1 MKKTN
6 KILALS
12 AITAMSVAMA
22 ACDDSSGSSSPIDT
36 CKASCKNA
44 TTAISCDANG
54 NEVEQDCAKENK
66 VCDASFKCVAKGEA
80 QTCVEMCNGSHELVT
95 CDSNGEPHTENCG
108 EAGCHQVG
116 GKPQCGGKEP
126 GGEDTDPKCTD
137 ADNKCD
143 GNTLYTCKDGKI
155 EQKDCAADGK
165 VCDKNAKKCDV
176 AKCTD
181 ADNKC
186 DGDTLYTC
194 DGVNLVPQ
202 NCAASGM
209 ICNQET
215 KACEV
220 EKCEEDSV
228 TCDGS
233 LLITCVK
240 GQPATEDNCARKG
253 MECKDNQCVQPAVVY
268 KIGDPCTCTGASCN
282 KTLTGKEIK
291 EMTGSLGQLAALA
304 SIDINLIKDDDTI
317 TFPDFFSKDIQGC
330 QGIVAPEG
338 MTIGCFR
345 DSSITVT
352 SKDGETVKDYDGSGL
367 KAFVDSLE
375 NNALFGDKLKP
386 YATKLHAILDNGVA
400 FSSTN
405 GYCLAAT
412 IDIKAKSDNGILKG
426 SDLLTKLPS
435 LVNTGSHASAKLET
449 SVCPEGGVKF
459 DYEIAKKINKQ
470 MAIIIVDLDLNVGF
484 DMCLKSCETDADC
497 RQNEG
502 YTCVDIPNGV
512 PAENETQ
519 QVQKACFDK
528 DNLDYFKNLTNQ
540 FNGTT
545 EETPK
550 T

>member
-95 CDSNGEPHTENCG
+95 CDSNGKPHTENCG

-126 GGEDTDPKCTD
+126 GGEDTDP
-137 ADNKCD
+137 
-143 GNTLYTCKDGKI
+143 
-155 EQKDCAADGK
+155 
-165 VCDKNAKKCDV
+165 
-176 AKCTD
+176 KCTD

-291 EMTGSLGQLAALA
+291 EMVKAFSVFAAMYG
-304 SIDINLIKDDDTI
+304 IDFNLIKDDDTI
-317 TFPDFFSKDIQGC
+317 TYPDFFSKDIQGC

-400 FSSTN
+400 FSSEN

-412 IDIKAKSDNGILKG
+412 IDIQATLGGLAEAGKSIVDK
-426 SDLLTKLPS
+426 LLTLI
-435 LVNTGSHASAKLET
+435 NTGKHADAKLET
-449 SVCPEGGVKF
+449 SVCPEGSVKF
-459 DYEIAKKINKQ
+459 DYEVSKKIEKDIKG
-470 MAIIIVDLDLNVGF
+470 AKATVDLNVGF

-512 PAENETQ
+512 PSENETQ

>member
-54 NEVEQDCAKENK
+54 NEVERDCAKENK

-95 CDSNGEPHTENCG
+95 CDSNGKPHTENCG

-143 GNTLYTCKDGKI
+143 GNTLYK
-155 EQKDCAADGK
+155 
-165 VCDKNAKKCDV
+165 
-176 AKCTD
+176 
-181 ADNKC
+181 
-186 DGDTLYTC
+186 C

-220 EKCEEDSV
+220 EKCKADSV

-233 LLITCVK
+233 WLITCVK
-240 GQPATEDNCARKG
+240 GQPATKENCAKLG
-253 MECKDNQCVQPAVVY
+253 MECKDNQCVKPAVVY

-317 TFPDFFSKDIQGC
+317 TYPDFFSKDIQGC

-386 YATKLHAILDNGVA
+386 YATKLHAILANGVA

>member
-95 CDSNGEPHTENCG
+95 CDSNGKPHTENCG

-176 AKCTD
+176 
-181 ADNKC
+181 
-186 DGDTLYTC
+186 
-194 DGVNLVPQ
+194 
-202 NCAASGM
+202 
-209 ICNQET
+209 
-215 KACEV
+215 
-220 EKCEEDSV
+220 EKCKEDSV

-240 GQPATEDNCARKG
+240 GQPATEKNCALGG
-253 MECKDNQCVQPAVVY
+253 MVCKENQCVKPDAVA
-268 KIGDPCTCTGASCN
+268 KIGDPCSCTGASCS

-291 EMTGSLGQLAALA
+291 DMVKVVS
-304 SIDINLIKDDDTI
+304 DITEKVGISFDLIKDDDTI

-330 QGIVAPEG
+330 QGIVAPKG

-352 SKDGETVKDYDGSGL
+352 SNGGGQGYEGSGL

-375 NNALFGDKLKP
+375 NNGKFGDKLKP
-386 YATKLHAILDNGVA
+386 YASKIHTILANGVE

-412 IDIKAKSDNGILKG
+412 IDIKAKLDGLALPGQSMVDK
-426 SDLLTKLPS
+426 LLTLI
-435 LVNTGSHASAKLET
+435 NTEGKHADAKLET
-449 SVCPEGGVKF
+449 SVCPEGAVKF
-459 DYEIAKKINKQ
+459 DYEISKKIEKEIELTNVIKLP
-470 MAIIIVDLDLNVGF
+470 ASVDLNVGF

-502 YTCVDIPNGV
+502 YTCVEIPNGV

-545 EETPK
+545 EETTPK

>member
-95 CDSNGEPHTENCG
+95 CDSNGKPHTENCG

-220 EKCEEDSV
+220 EKCKADSV

-233 LLITCVK
+233 WLITCVK
-240 GQPATEDNCARKG
+240 GQPATKENCALQG
-253 MECKDNQCVQPAVVY
+253 MVCKENQCVKPDAVY

-291 EMTGSLGQLAALA
+291 EMVAGLSALVGGFN
-304 SIDINLIKDDDTI
+304 IDFNLIKDDDTI

-345 DSSITVT
+345 DSNITVT
-352 SKDGETVKDYDGSGL
+352 SQDGTKDYNGSGL

-375 NNALFGDKLKP
+375 KNEQFGDKLKP
-386 YATKLHAILDNGVA
+386 YASKLHKILPNGVA

-412 IDIKAKSDNGILKG
+412 IDIKAKGLVAAALANDVLSALV
-426 SDLLTKLPS
+426 S
-435 LVNTGSHASAKLET
+435 LVNTGDHSKAKLGT
-449 SVCPEGGVKF
+449 VVCPEGGVKF
-459 DYEIAKKINKQ
+459 DYEIAKTVNKGLYG
-470 MAIIIVDLDLNVGF
+470 LDLNVGF

>member
-80 QTCVEMCNGSHELVT
+80 QTCVEMCNGSHELIT
-95 CDSNGEPHTENCG
+95 CDSNGKPHTENCG

-143 GNTLYTCKDGKI
+143 GNTLYTC
-155 EQKDCAADGK
+155 
-165 VCDKNAKKCDV
+165 
-176 AKCTD
+176 
-181 ADNKC
+181 
-186 DGDTLYTC
+186 
-194 DGVNLVPQ
+194 DGVNLVPK
-202 NCAASGM
+202 NCADSGM

-220 EKCEEDSV
+220 EKCKADSV

-233 LLITCVK
+233 WLITCVK
-240 GQPATEDNCARKG
+240 GQPATKKNCAQLGR
-253 MECKDNQCVQPAVVY
+253 ECKDNQCVQPAVVY

-345 DSSITVT
+345 DSNITVT
-352 SKDGETVKDYDGSGL
+352 SQDGTKGYEGSGL

-375 NNALFGDKLKP
+375 NNALVGNKLKP
-386 YATKLHAILDNGVA
+386 YATKLHAILANGVA

>member
-95 CDSNGEPHTENCG
+95 CDSNGKPHTENCG

-143 GNTLYTCKDGKI
+143 GNTLYK
-155 EQKDCAADGK
+155 
-165 VCDKNAKKCDV
+165 
-176 AKCTD
+176 
-181 ADNKC
+181 
-186 DGDTLYTC
+186 C

-220 EKCEEDSV
+220 EKCKADSV

-240 GQPATEDNCARKG
+240 GQPATKTYCAQLG

-268 KIGDPCTCTGASCN
+268 KIGDPCTCTGASCS

-317 TFPDFFSKDIQGC
+317 TYPDFFSKDIQGC

-386 YATKLHAILDNGVA
+386 YATKLHAILANGVA

-449 SVCPEGGVKF
+449 SVCPEGSVKF

>member
-1 MKKTN
+1 
-6 KILALS
+6 
-12 AITAMSVAMA
+12 
-22 ACDDSSGSSSPIDT
+22 
-36 CKASCKNA
+36 
-44 TTAISCDANG
+44 
-54 NEVEQDCAKENK
+54 
-66 VCDASFKCVAKGEA
+66 
-80 QTCVEMCNGSHELVT
+80 
-95 CDSNGEPHTENCG
+95 
-108 EAGCHQVG
+108 
-116 GKPQCGGKEP
+116 
-126 GGEDTDPKCTD
+126 
-137 ADNKCD
+137 
-143 GNTLYTCKDGKI
+143 
-155 EQKDCAADGK
+155 
-165 VCDKNAKKCDV
+165 
-176 AKCTD
+176 
-181 ADNKC
+181 
-186 DGDTLYTC
+186 
-194 DGVNLVPQ
+194 
-202 NCAASGM
+202 M

-291 EMTGSLGQLAALA
+291 EMVKAFSGVAALMFK
-304 SIDINLIKDDDTI
+304 IDFNLIKDDDTI
-317 TFPDFFSKDIQGC
+317 TYPDFFSKDIQGC

-345 DSSITVT
+345 DSNITVT
-352 SKDGETVKDYDGSGL
+352 SNGGVQGYEGSGL
-367 KAFVDSLE
+367 KAFVESLE
-375 NNALFGDKLKP
+375 NNIKIGDKLKP
-386 YATKLHAILDNGVA
+386 YASKIHTILDNGVE
-400 FSSTN
+400 FSSKN

-412 IDIKAKSDNGILKG
+412 IDIQATLGDVAEVGQSIVDK
-426 SDLLTKLPS
+426 LLTLI
-435 LVNTGSHASAKLET
+435 NTGSHADAKLET
-449 SVCPEGGVKF
+449 SVCPVGSVKF
-459 DYEIAKKINKQ
+459 DYEIAKKIEKEIDRLK
-470 MAIIIVDLDLNVGF
+470 ATVDLNVGF

>member
-95 CDSNGEPHTENCG
+95 CDSNGKPHTENCG

-165 VCDKNAKKCDV
+165 VCK
-176 AKCTD
+176 
-181 ADNKC
+181 
-186 DGDTLYTC
+186 
-194 DGVNLVPQ
+194 
-202 NCAASGM
+202 
-209 ICNQET
+209 E
-215 KACEV
+215 
-220 EKCEEDSV
+220 
-228 TCDGS
+228 
-233 LLITCVK
+233 
-240 GQPATEDNCARKG
+240 
-253 MECKDNQCVQPAVVY
+253 NQCVKPDAVY

-291 EMTGSLGQLAALA
+291 EMVAGLSALVGGFN
-304 SIDINLIKDDDTI
+304 IDFNLIKDDDTI

-345 DSSITVT
+345 DSNITVT
-352 SKDGETVKDYDGSGL
+352 SQDGTKGYDGSGL

-375 NNALFGDKLKP
+375 KNEQFGDKLKP
-386 YATKLHAILDNGVA
+386 YASKLHKILTNGVA

-412 IDIKAKSDNGILKG
+412 IDIKAKGLVAAALANDVLSALV
-426 SDLLTKLPS
+426 S
-435 LVNTGSHASAKLET
+435 LVNTGDHSKAKLGT
-449 SVCPEGGVKF
+449 VVCPEGGVKF
-459 DYEIAKKINKQ
+459 DYEIAKTVNKGLYG
-470 MAIIIVDLDLNVGF
+470 LDLNVGF

-512 PAENETQ
+512 PVENETQ

>member
-95 CDSNGEPHTENCG
+95 CDSNGKPHTENCG

-143 GNTLYTCKDGKI
+143 GNTLYK
-155 EQKDCAADGK
+155 
-165 VCDKNAKKCDV
+165 
-176 AKCTD
+176 
-181 ADNKC
+181 
-186 DGDTLYTC
+186 C

-202 NCAASGM
+202 NCADSGM

-240 GQPATEDNCARKG
+240 GQPATEDNCALKG
-253 MECKDNQCVQPAVVY
+253 MECKDNQCVKPAVVY

-291 EMTGSLGQLAALA
+291 EMVAGLSALVGGFN
-304 SIDINLIKDDDTI
+304 IDFNLIKDDDTI
-317 TFPDFFSKDIQGC
+317 TFPDFFSKDIQGG

-338 MTIGCFR
+338 MAVGCFR
-345 DSSITVT
+345 DSNITVT
-352 SKDGETVKDYDGSGL
+352 SQDGTKGYEGSGL

-375 NNALFGDKLKP
+375 KNEQFGDKLKP
-386 YATKLHAILDNGVA
+386 YASNLHKILTNGVA

-412 IDIKAKSDNGILKG
+412 IDIKAKGLVAAALANDVLSALV
-426 SDLLTKLPS
+426 S
-435 LVNTGSHASAKLET
+435 LVNTGDHSKAKLGT
-449 SVCPEGGVKF
+449 VVCPEGGVKV
-459 DYEIAKKINKQ
+459 DDEIAKTVNKGLYG
-470 MAIIIVDLDLNVGF
+470 LDLNVGF

>member
-95 CDSNGEPHTENCG
+95 CDSNGKPHTE
-108 EAGCHQVG
+108 
-116 GKPQCGGKEP
+116 
-126 GGEDTDPKCTD
+126 
-137 ADNKCD
+137 
-143 GNTLYTCKDGKI
+143 
-155 EQKDCAADGK
+155 
-165 VCDKNAKKCDV
+165 
-176 AKCTD
+176 
-181 ADNKC
+181 
-186 DGDTLYTC
+186 
-194 DGVNLVPQ
+194 
-202 NCAASGM
+202 
-209 ICNQET
+209 
-215 KACEV
+215 
-220 EKCEEDSV
+220 
-228 TCDGS
+228 
-233 LLITCVK
+233 
-240 GQPATEDNCARKG
+240 NCARKG

-282 KTLTGKEIK
+282 KTLTGKE
-291 EMTGSLGQLAALA
+291 MVAGLSALVGGFN
-304 SIDINLIKDDDTI
+304 IDFNLIKDDDTI

-345 DSSITVT
+345 DSNITVT
-352 SKDGETVKDYDGSGL
+352 SQDGTKGYEGSGL

-375 NNALFGDKLKP
+375 KNEQFGDKLKP
-386 YATKLHAILDNGVA
+386 YASKLHKILTNGVA

-412 IDIKAKSDNGILKG
+412 IDIKAKGLVAVALANDVLSALV
-426 SDLLTKLPS
+426 S
-435 LVNTGSHASAKLET
+435 LVNTGDHSKAKLGT
-449 SVCPEGGVKF
+449 VVCPEGGVKF
-459 DYEIAKKINKQ
+459 DYEIAKTVNKGLYG
-470 MAIIIVDLDLNVGF
+470 LDLNVGF

>member
-95 CDSNGEPHTENCG
+95 CDINGKPHTENCG

-143 GNTLYTCKDGKI
+143 GNTLYK
-155 EQKDCAADGK
+155 
-165 VCDKNAKKCDV
+165 
-176 AKCTD
+176 
-181 ADNKC
+181 
-186 DGDTLYTC
+186 C

-220 EKCEEDSV
+220 EKCKADSV

-233 LLITCVK
+233 WLITCVK
-240 GQPATEDNCARKG
+240 GQPATKKNCAQKG

-352 SKDGETVKDYDGSGL
+352 SQDGTKGYEGSGL

-375 NNALFGDKLKP
+375 NNELFGDKLKP
-386 YATKLHAILDNGVA
+386 YASNLHIILTNGVA

-412 IDIKAKSDNGILKG
+412 IDIKAKSDNGILKV

>member
-95 CDSNGEPHTENCG
+95 CDSNGKPHTENCG

-143 GNTLYTCKDGKI
+143 GNTLYTC
-155 EQKDCAADGK
+155 
-165 VCDKNAKKCDV
+165 
-176 AKCTD
+176 
-181 ADNKC
+181 
-186 DGDTLYTC
+186 

-220 EKCEEDSV
+220 EKCKADSV

-233 LLITCVK
+233 WLITCVK
-240 GQPATEDNCARKG
+240 GQPATKENCARTG
-253 MECKDNQCVQPAVVY
+253 MECKDNQCVKPAVVY
-268 KIGDPCTCTGASCN
+268 KIGDPCTCTGASCS

-291 EMTGSLGQLAALA
+291 EMVKAFSVFAAMYG
-304 SIDINLIKDDDTI
+304 IDFNLIKDDDTI
-317 TFPDFFSKDIQGC
+317 TYPDFFSKDIQGC

-345 DSSITVT
+345 DSNITVT
-352 SKDGETVKDYDGSGL
+352 SNGEGQGYEGSGL
-367 KAFVDSLE
+367 KAFVESLE
-375 NNALFGDKLKP
+375 NNGKFGDKLKP
-386 YATKLHAILDNGVA
+386 YASKIHTILANGVE
-400 FSSTN
+400 FSSEN

-412 IDIKAKSDNGILKG
+412 IDIQATLGGLAEAGKSIVDK
-426 SDLLTKLPS
+426 LLTLI
-435 LVNTGSHASAKLET
+435 NTGKHADAKLET
-449 SVCPEGGVKF
+449 SVCPEGSVKF
-459 DYEIAKKINKQ
+459 DYEVSKKIEKDIKG
-470 MAIIIVDLDLNVGF
+470 AKATVDLNVGF

>member
-95 CDSNGEPHTENCG
+95 CDSNGKPHTENCG

-176 AKCTD
+176 AKCTE
-181 ADNKC
+181 ADNYC
-186 DGDTLYTC
+186 EGDTLHAC

-202 NCAASGM
+202 NCAANGM

-220 EKCEEDSV
+220 KKCKENSV

-233 LLITCVK
+233 LLTTCVK
-240 GQPATEDNCARKG
+240 GQPAKEENCAQQG
-253 MECKDNQCVQPAVVY
+253 MVCKENQCVKPENVAH
-268 KIGDPCTCTGASCN
+268 IGDPCTCTGASCN

-291 EMTGSLGQLAALA
+291 EMVKAFSVFAAMYG
-304 SIDINLIKDDDTI
+304 IDFNLIKDDDTI
-317 TFPDFFSKDIQGC
+317 TYPDFFSKDIQGC
-330 QGIVAPEG
+330 QGIVAPKG

-345 DSSITVT
+345 DSNITVT
-352 SKDGETVKDYDGSGL
+352 SNGEGQGYEGSGL
-367 KAFVDSLE
+367 KAFVESLE
-375 NNALFGDKLKP
+375 NNGKFGDKLKP
-386 YATKLHAILDNGVA
+386 YASKIHTILANGVE
-400 FSSTN
+400 FSSEN

-412 IDIKAKSDNGILKG
+412 IDIQATLGGLAEAGKSIVDK
-426 SDLLTKLPS
+426 LLTLI
-435 LVNTGSHASAKLET
+435 NTGKHADAKLET
-449 SVCPEGGVKF
+449 SVCPEGSVKF
-459 DYEIAKKINKQ
+459 DYEVSKKIEKDIKG
-470 MAIIIVDLDLNVGF
+470 AKATVDLNVGF

>member
-6 KILALS
+6 KILAFS
-12 AITAMSVAMA
+12 AITAISLAMA

-36 CKASCKNA
+36 CKASCKNT
-44 TTAISCDANG
+44 TTAISCDADG

-66 VCDASFKCVAKGEA
+66 VCDASFKCVPKGEA
-80 QTCVEMCNGSHELVT
+80 QTCVEMCNGTRELVT
-95 CDSNGEPHTENCG
+95 CDSNGKAHTEDCG

-116 GKPQCGGKEP
+116 GKPQCGG
-126 GGEDTDPKCTD
+126 EDTDPKCTE

-155 EQKDCAADGK
+155 EQKDCAADGE

-181 ADNKC
+181 ADNYC
-186 DGDTLYTC
+186 EGNTLYAC

-215 KACEV
+215 KACEA
-220 EKCEEDSV
+220 EKCKEDSV

-240 GQPATEDNCARKG
+240 GQPATKDNCAQKG
-253 MECKDNQCVQPAVVY
+253 MVCKENQCVKPDAVY
-268 KIGDPCTCTGASCN
+268 NIGDPCTCTGASCS

-291 EMTGSLGQLAALA
+291 EMAGSLGQLVALTA
-304 SIDINLIKDDDTI
+304 IDINLIKDDDTI

-345 DSSITVT
+345 DSNITVT
-352 SKDGETVKDYDGSGL
+352 SKDGETVKDYKGSGL

-375 NNALFGDKLKP
+375 NNAVVGNKLKP
-386 YATKLHAILDNGVA
+386 YATKLHAILANGVA
-400 FSSTN
+400 FSSAN

-412 IDIKAKSDNGILKG
+412 IDIQATADKGILKG
-426 SDLLTKLPS
+426 SDLLTKLPL

-459 DYEIAKKINKQ
+459 DYEFAKKINKK
-470 MAIIIVDLDLNVGF
+470 ILVDVVLDLNVGF

-502 YTCVDIPNGV
+502 YKCVDIPNGV

-528 DNLDYFKNLTNQ
+528 KNLDYFKNLTNQ

>member
-12 AITAMSVAMA
+12 AITAMSLAMA

-36 CKASCKNA
+36 CKTSCKNT

-54 NEVEQDCAKENK
+54 NEVEQDCAKDNK
-66 VCDASFKCVAKGEA
+66 VCDASFKCVPKGEA
-80 QTCVEMCNGSHELVT
+80 QTCVEMCNGTNELVT
-95 CDSNGEPHTENCG
+95 CDSNGKPHTEDCG
-108 EAGCHQVG
+108 EAGCHEVG
-116 GKPQCGGKEP
+116 GKPQCGG
-126 GGEDTDPKCTD
+126 EDTEPKCTE

-155 EQKDCAADGK
+155 EQTDCAADGK

-176 AKCTD
+176 AKCTE
-181 ADNKC
+181 ADNYC
-186 DGDTLYTC
+186 EGDTLHAC

-202 NCAASGM
+202 NCAANGM

-220 EKCEEDSV
+220 KKCKENSV

-233 LLITCVK
+233 LLTTCVK
-240 GQPATEDNCARKG
+240 GQPAKEENCAQQG
-253 MECKDNQCVQPAVVY
+253 MVCKENQCVKPENVDH
-268 KIGDPCTCTGASCN
+268 IGDPCTCTGASCS

-291 EMTGSLGQLAALA
+291 EMTGSLGQLAVLRA
-304 SIDINLIKDDDTI
+304 IDINLIKDDDLI

-352 SKDGETVKDYDGSGL
+352 SKDGETVKDYEGSGL

-375 NNALFGDKLKP
+375 NNPLVGDKLKP
-386 YATKLHAILDNGVA
+386 YATNLHAILANGVA
-400 FSSTN
+400 FSSAN

-412 IDIKAKSDNGILKG
+412 IDIQATADKGILKG

-435 LVNTGSHASAKLET
+435 LVKTGSHASAKLET

-459 DYEIAKKINKQ
+459 DYEFAKKINKK
-470 MAIIIVDLDLNVGF
+470 ILVDVVLDLNVGF

-497 RQNEG
+497 RQDDG
-502 YTCVDIPNGV
+502 YTCVEIPNGV

-528 DNLDYFKNLTNQ
+528 KNLDYFKNLTNQ

>member
-95 CDSNGEPHTENCG
+95 CDSNGKPHTENCG

-143 GNTLYTCKDGKI
+143 GNTLYK
-155 EQKDCAADGK
+155 
-165 VCDKNAKKCDV
+165 
-176 AKCTD
+176 
-181 ADNKC
+181 
-186 DGDTLYTC
+186 C

-220 EKCEEDSV
+220 EKCKADSV

-233 LLITCVK
+233 SLITCVK
-240 GQPATEDNCARKG
+240 GQPATKENCARKG

-268 KIGDPCTCTGASCN
+268 KIGDPCTCTGASCS

-291 EMTGSLGQLAALA
+291 EMVAGLSALVGGFN
-304 SIDINLIKDDDTI
+304 IDFNLIKDDDTI

-345 DSSITVT
+345 DSNITVT
-352 SKDGETVKDYDGSGL
+352 SQDGTKGYEGSGL

-375 NNALFGDKLKP
+375 KNEQFGDKLKP
-386 YATKLHAILDNGVA
+386 YASKLHKILTNGVA

-412 IDIKAKSDNGILKG
+412 IDIKAKGLVAAALANDVLSALV
-426 SDLLTKLPS
+426 S
-435 LVNTGSHASAKLET
+435 LVNTGDHSKAKLGT
-449 SVCPEGGVKF
+449 VVCPEGGVKF
-459 DYEIAKKINKQ
+459 DYEIAKTVNKGLYG
-470 MAIIIVDLDLNVGF
+470 LDLNVGF

-497 RQNEG
+497 RQNDG

>member
-54 NEVEQDCAKENK
+54 NEVEQ
-66 VCDASFKCVAKGEA
+66 
-80 QTCVEMCNGSHELVT
+80 
-95 CDSNGEPHTENCG
+95 
-108 EAGCHQVG
+108 
-116 GKPQCGGKEP
+116 
-126 GGEDTDPKCTD
+126 
-137 ADNKCD
+137 
-143 GNTLYTCKDGKI
+143 
-155 EQKDCAADGK
+155 DCAADGK

-253 MECKDNQCVQPAVVY
+253 MVCKENQCVKPDAVY

-291 EMTGSLGQLAALA
+291 EMVAGLSALVGGFN
-304 SIDINLIKDDDTI
+304 IDFNLIKDDDTI

-345 DSSITVT
+345 DSNITVT
-352 SKDGETVKDYDGSGL
+352 SQDGTKGYDGSGL

-375 NNALFGDKLKP
+375 KNEQFGDKLKP
-386 YATKLHAILDNGVA
+386 YASNLHKILTNGVA

-412 IDIKAKSDNGILKG
+412 IDIKAKGLVAAALANDVLSALV
-426 SDLLTKLPS
+426 S
-435 LVNTGSHASAKLET
+435 LVNTGDHSKAKLGT
-449 SVCPEGGVKF
+449 VVCPEGGVKF
-459 DYEIAKKINKQ
+459 DYEIAKTVNKGLYG
-470 MAIIIVDLDLNVGF
+470 LDLNVGF